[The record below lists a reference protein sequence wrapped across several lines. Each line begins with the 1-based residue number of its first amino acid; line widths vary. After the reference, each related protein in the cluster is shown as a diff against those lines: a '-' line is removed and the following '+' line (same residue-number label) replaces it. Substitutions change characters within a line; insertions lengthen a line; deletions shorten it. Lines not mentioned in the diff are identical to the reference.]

1 MKKITEKTRI
11 KVSRKI
17 NKEFGYSYWDMRSL
31 KGKMREF
38 EMEMTSKRMG
48 VVYFRPFCEKKL
60 MLFGIKYADYLLSK

>member
-60 MLFGIKYADYLLSK
+60 MLFGIQYADYLLSK